1 MYETYL
7 LKTHVL
13 PNLFFEGLLIWT
25 FGRSESRTEKLI
37 KGEVNEFDFGKHRKE
52 RMSLTNNSSNKNKNF
67 SQFNMNSI
75 SKCLAI
81 LIPRKSPEF
90 DVITWKKTQSTI
102 DCLST
107 RSKLGWANNRGI
119 PLYPEK
125 YPEHRIS
132 QALVRFDRR
141 KTVGQLSNPRYSTT
155 GDFQCCRRNINP
167 LSDNY
172 ICIEPRHAC
181 FTRICPDV
189 PFANPRP
196 AFLSSRLGNCNRA
209 RGQSISRNNSI
220 KSGPPFWTGKTRS
233 FSALSS
239 LPTPVPTPIL
249 LPQSV
254 EKFAFTTL
262 VRVLPAIRDR

>member
-90 DVITWKKTQSTI
+90 DVLTWKKKPNQPSI
-102 DCLST
+102 VFQHDQNL
-107 RSKLGWANNRGI
+107 
-119 PLYPEK
+119 
-125 YPEHRIS
+125 
-132 QALVRFDRR
+132 
-141 KTVGQLSNPRYSTT
+141 VGQTTVAFRFIPKNIRNTEYRKHWFGLIAEKPSANSRIPDTAPRAIFNAAGEISILSAIIT
-155 GDFQCCRRNINP
+155 
-167 LSDNY
+167 
-172 ICIEPRHAC
+172 
-181 FTRICPDV
+181 
-189 PFANPRP
+189 FA
-196 AFLSSRLGNCNRA
+196 SSRVMHVS
-209 RGQSISRNNSI
+209 RGSVRMSLSRI
-220 KSGPPFWTGKTRS
+220 HDRPFYHRG
-233 FSALSS
+233 
-239 LPTPVPTPIL
+239 
-249 LPQSV
+249 
-254 EKFAFTTL
+254 L
-262 VRVLPAIRDR
+262 VIVTEPEGSPLAVIIP